1 MKLIENALV
10 VTMDPA
16 HNIYD
21 RGDIVIRDGRIEYVG
36 PAGQAPYSRSEY
48 SEIIDASGHIVMPGL
63 VNSHSHSQSALSKL
77 AGSGDR
83 TNVITAL
90 WYGFAH
96 SLNRSLRDIHVSTLL
111 HAIQLLKSGCTAVI
125 DQFRFYGLPTL
136 DEIEQAVSAYQMS
149 GLRALVAFDMR
160 DRPNQTILPRNAKD
174 GAGIG
179 AQNDAGAHH
188 DL

>member
-21 RGDIVIRDGRIEYVG
+21 RGDIVIRDSRIEFIG
-36 PAGQAPYSRSEY
+36 PAGDAPYAHGEY
-48 SEIIDASGHIVMPGL
+48 SEIIDASSHIVMPGL

-96 SLNRSLRDIHVSTLL
+96 SPESIPARHICEYAPACHP
-111 HAIQLLKSGCTAVI
+111 AA
-125 DQFRFYGLPTL
+125 
-136 DEIEQAVSAYQMS
+136 
-149 GLRALVAFDMR
+149 
-160 DRPNQTILPRNAKD
+160 
-174 GAGIG
+174 
-179 AQNDAGAHH
+179 
-188 DL
+188 